1 MSCTHSIIIAYE
13 TQEIHHGVTEG
24 TEVDGNALRAEL
36 LLRGPNEPVKFA
48 VVRADQRATIWVRKP
63 DTSLR
68 LCQSPATQLSSIWS
82 MSADSSIAPPI
93 GVTKYQK

>member
-24 TEVDGNALRAEL
+24 TAVDGNALRAEH

-48 VVRADQRATIWVRKP
+48 AGAAGVAVPIV
-63 DTSLR
+63 
-68 LCQSPATQLSSIWS
+68 PAMVPAVSGGAWP
-82 MSADSSIAPPI
+82 AA
-93 GVTKYQK
+93 GVP